1 MDHLHMSARAY
12 DRILKVASPSPTS
25 RPAIGYYNLDRSN
38 HLNIIILSAVLTG
51 CYASRL
57 SNSMSTRQ
65 MSSMVF
71 NSTRSL
77 VEWGST
83 MRGPMLAIWMPG

>member
-1 MDHLHMSARAY
+1 MF
-12 DRILKVASPSPTS
+12 
-25 RPAIGYYNLDRSN
+25 
-38 HLNIIILSAVLTG
+38 
-51 CYASRL
+51 YASL
-57 SNSMSTRQ
+57 FSISMSTCQ

-71 NSTRSL
+71 SSTRSL